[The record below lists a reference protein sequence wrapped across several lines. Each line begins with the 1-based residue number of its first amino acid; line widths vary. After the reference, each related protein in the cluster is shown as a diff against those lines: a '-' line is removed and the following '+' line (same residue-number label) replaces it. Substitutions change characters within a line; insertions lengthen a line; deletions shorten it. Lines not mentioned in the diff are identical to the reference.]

1 VIPSRRER
9 QAHALRLDGD
19 AALLLELHA
28 VEELRLLLAVRDHAG
43 DLEDA
48 VGQRALA
55 VVDVRD
61 DAEITDACGVVA
73 HGCALG
79 WATAR
84 AVAK

>member
-1 VIPSRRER
+1 VARRVDQVELVGDPVGRSER

-28 VEELRLLLAVRDHAG
+28 VEQLRLLLAIRDHAG

-61 DAEITDACGVVA
+61 DAEITDECGVMKE
-73 HGCALG
+73 
-79 WATAR
+79 R
-84 AVAK
+84 S